1 MVQLT
6 FMYPGDVRSVKIEIQ
21 ITDALVST
29 EWIRLFSVEFW
40 IQSHQRNKHI
50 DYLNGV
56 RIFLCVWWQDKWFLW
71 LPRCS
76 HSHLHLVLMRVVF
89 LYSIF
94 FFWLL
99 ASILLIVLIIIL
111 LRNSGKIPQE
121 VCDRIEGVQLY
132 PDGDITVFWYVSA
145 VQWNICTSTARDV
158 PFCRFCPAS
167 GRVHTEWSRVI
178 TRNLLGLQD
187 RIVLPF

>member
-1 MVQLT
+1 MIPLASKMQPFTLT
-6 FMYPGDVRSVKIEIQ
+6 FSVNEGGFPV
-21 ITDALVST
+21 L
-29 EWIRLFSVEFW
+29 
-40 IQSHQRNKHI
+40 HI
-50 DYLNGV
+50 
-56 RIFLCVWWQDKWFLW
+56 
-71 LPRCS
+71 
-76 HSHLHLVLMRVVF
+76 
-89 LYSIF
+89 